1 MGDHANLSTNEH
13 DSSFKSSDKV
23 VLQQTASTGTRG
35 CQLRNRTTLKLKDAK
50 VLADHKKAERKPSV
64 ALRRS

>member
-23 VLQQTASTGTRG
+23 VVKVGSG
-35 CQLRNRTTLKLKDAK
+35 CRQLRNRTTLKLKEPREVRDNTK
-50 VLADHKKAERKPSV
+50 VERKPSV
-64 ALRRS
+64 NLRRG